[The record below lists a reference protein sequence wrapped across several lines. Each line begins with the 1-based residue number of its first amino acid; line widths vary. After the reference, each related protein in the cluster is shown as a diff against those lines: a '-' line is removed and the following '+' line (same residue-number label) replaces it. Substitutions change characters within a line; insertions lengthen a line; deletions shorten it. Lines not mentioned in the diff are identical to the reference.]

1 MENKNYDIVFH
12 LVGEEKVP
20 NLLGVMQL
28 QADKHVF
35 IKSND
40 FSASY
45 IKGMLN
51 GAEYDEILVKPFEI
65 NDVINNLQA
74 YIQKKSIS
82 DKKIAFNLTGG
93 TKMMF
98 TGAYLVCTDINADAY
113 YFDTANRRMI
123 SLNDDTYTPI
133 KHITKV
139 KTFLDLGREYYFIS
153 STGYTSLSDNR
164 IKIAK
169 KMMKYIN
176 DIKLLNS
183 EYKKYTNS
191 QGKLKFYNKY
201 YGNIYVELYDNLNF
215 NLKIDDIECSYKNI
229 GFYKYINGGWFEDYV
244 FSILKDYEN
253 QGKIYDLHSG
263 MIMEDVRINKPLQEF
278 DAIFTDGLKLFI
290 IELKSGKKLDAIYI
304 NKIKQITNN
313 FGGRYAQP
321 VFISLE
327 DNVGVENRALL
338 DKVPYMH
345 GRDFEKQLIKYLD
358 KTLLNK

>member
-1 MENKNYDIVFH
+1 MENKNYEIVFH

-28 QADKHVF
+28 HADKHVF

-98 TGAYLVCTDINADAY
+98 TGAYLICTDINADAY

-133 KHITKV
+133 KYITKV

-153 STGYTSLSDNR
+153 SSGYTSLNNNR
-164 IKIAK
+164 VNIAK
-169 KMMKYIN
+169 KIMKHIN
-176 DIKLLNS
+176 DAKFIKS
-183 EYKKYTNS
+183 EYDKSINNKGS
-191 QGKLKFYNKY
+191 LKFKNKY
-201 YGNIYVELYDNLNF
+201 YGKIYVELYNNINF
-215 NLKIDDIECSYKNI
+215 KLKIEDVEYRYENVNFSA
-229 GFYKYINGGWFEDYV
+229 YIDGGWFEDYV

-263 MIMEDVRINKPLQEF
+263 MDIANIETGMKIQEF

-290 IELKSGKKLDAIYI
+290 VELKSGTNINAKDI
-304 NKIKQITNN
+304 NKIKLITNN

-327 DNVGVENRALL
+327 DNNGVKNRALL

-345 GRDFEKQLIKYLD
+345 GKDFEKQLIDYLD
-358 KTLLNK
+358 KTLPK